1 MKVLWF
7 TNSPSC
13 YNTNKEGYNG
23 GGWITSL
30 REEIAKN
37 SNIELAIA
45 FHLDNK
51 PFKDKVS
58 NITYYPIHTPDFNNY
73 QKNLTWLF
81 KGEKKL
87 TEILENKYLDSYLKV
102 INDYKPDLIHI
113 FGSERYF
120 SILSDKTNIPI
131 VLHIQG
137 FMNPIFNA
145 YFPCGISEHDY
156 IWLDYNPLKIINRK
170 RNLLNIKNSVKREL
184 RTLKNIKYFMGRTTW
199 DYRLSKIYNPNSI
212 YFHCDEILR
221 PDFYQ
226 LNTHQTIKTKIVSTI
241 SSPLYKGEDLIIK
254 TAKILNEKLNSNF
267 EWHIFGVN
275 KPSNNSKITKIKT
288 NNNIIY
294 RGIVDSQTLKQEL
307 QECAIYVHPSYIDN
321 SPNSLCEAQI
331 MGIPTIATFVGGI
344 PSLIENEKTGYLVPA
359 NDPFQTA
366 FIINK
371 LLLDDKLRI
380 EIGKRAKETA
390 LLRHDK
396 SKITSQVLKIYENI
410 IL

>member
-1 MKVLWF
+1 MRILWF

-13 YNTNKEGYNG
+13 YCSNKGGYNG
-23 GGWITSL
+23 GGWISSL
-30 REEIAKN
+30 QKEIEKIP
-37 SNIELAIA
+37 NINLGIA
-45 FHLDNK
+45 FHMDFELFKNK
-51 PFKDKVS
+51 TENV
-58 NITYYPIHTPDFNNY
+58 TYYPIPNPTIKKY
-73 QKNLTWLF
+73 QKNLIWLL
-81 KGEKKL
+81 KGEKELIKV
-87 TEILENKYLDSYLKV
+87 LEEKYLDSYLKV
-102 INDYKPDLIHI
+102 INDFKPDIIHI

-120 SILSDKTNIPI
+120 TIISDIINIPI
-131 VLHIQG
+131 ILHIQG

-156 IWLDYNPLKIINRK
+156 IWLDYNPLNILNRK
-170 RNLLNIKNSVKREL
+170 RNLLNIKNSAKREL

-267 EWHIFGVN
+267 EWHIFGV
-275 KPSNNSKITKIKT
+275 KKSSNNYKITNIKT
-288 NNNIIY
+288 KNNIIY

-331 MGIPTIATFVGGI
+331 MGIPSIATYVGGI
-344 PSLIENEKTGYLVPA
+344 PTLIKNGETGFLVPA

-366 FIINK
+366 FIIST
-371 LLLDDKLRI
+371 LLSDENLRNT
-380 EIGKRAKETA
+380 IGKQAKEVA
-390 LLRHDK
+390 LVRHDK
-396 SKITSQVLKIYENI
+396 VKITNQLLNIYENI
-410 IL
+410 IS

>member
-13 YNTNKEGYNG
+13 YGSNNGGYNG
-23 GGWITSL
+23 GGWISSL
-30 REEIAKN
+30 QKEIEET
-37 SNIELAIA
+37 SNIELGIA
-45 FHLDNK
+45 FHMDFE
-51 PFKDKVS
+51 PFKKKVEDV
-58 NITYYPIHTPDFNNY
+58 TYYPIPNPTIKKY
-73 QKNLTWLF
+73 QKNLIWLL
-81 KGEKKL
+81 KGEKEL
-87 TEILENKYLDSYLKV
+87 TKVLEKKYLNSYLKV
-102 INDYKPDLIHI
+102 INDFKPDIIHI

-120 SILSDKTNIPI
+120 SIISDIINIPI
-131 VLHIQG
+131 ILHIQG

-156 IWLDYNPLKIINRK
+156 IWLDYNPLNILNRK
-170 RNLLNIKNSVKREL
+170 RNLLNIKNSAKREL

-212 YFHCDEILR
+212 YYHCDEILR

-267 EWHIFGVN
+267 EWHIFGV
-275 KPSNNSKITKIKT
+275 KKSSNNYKITNIKT
-288 NNNIIY
+288 KNNIIY

-331 MGIPTIATFVGGI
+331 MGIPSIATYVGGI
-344 PSLIENEKTGYLVPA
+344 PTLIENGQTGFLVPA
-359 NDPFQTA
+359 NDPYQTA
-366 FIINK
+366 FIINT
-371 LLLDDKLRI
+371 LLSDDNLRNT
-380 EIGKRAKETA
+380 IGKQAKEVA
-390 LLRHDK
+390 LVRHDK
-396 SKITSQVLKIYENI
+396 VKITNQLLNIYENI